1 VSITAEI
8 QDADFEEAFAS
19 IRKHAAGPWVE
30 KREAGFWVASG
41 VALCLSML
49 SWVHPIL
56 IRSLNRHLFH
66 EDGDAAP
73 GEWLYLAVRLPLSAL
88 LVWILVRLP
97 VDAEERS
104 AKPAARRSRAAHSRI
119 FDPLMALRALACV
132 MVFMGHFFLVSFPF
146 TSEAS
151 FPGIVTLLRSSP
163 WGGVWVFFTLS
174 GFLMGKGFAAGRYS
188 VDGRGMRAFLRN
200 RLLRIAPVYY
210 GGLLL
215 VTIFR
220 YPALLH
226 GRNLWILLEACAF
239 DFHGYLPIAALWS
252 VSTEMQF
259 YLLVPALTLLL
270 LSLRDRL
277 GKGFLI
283 VPALVLVLETALRM
297 WLVDRHVAL
306 TGGIVYTPLLTNL
319 DIFLAGMSISMLE
332 VPEVRSERGRKT
344 LNALL
349 AAGIVV
355 LYVGISYLTQ
365 HRGRMHMSLES
376 FFARCPVLC
385 VLPTALYIYLAE
397 KRGKI
402 EPRGGWVTHM
412 LLLIQGMGTLTYC
425 IYVFHSDVFLANA
438 ALVPAAH
445 SLRVSV
451 GQFPLE
457 VVETLAVAWFFYF
470 FIERPFDRKKKF
482 PGTPLADAP

>member
-1 VSITAEI
+1 VSTTAEI
-8 QDADFEEAFAS
+8 QDADLEEAFAS
-19 IRKHAAGPWVE
+19 SRKHAVEPCGE
-30 KREAGFWVASG
+30 KRKAGFWVASG

-49 SWVHPIL
+49 SWIHPIL
-56 IRSLNRHLFH
+56 IRGLNRHLFPASG
-66 EDGDAAP
+66 ETAP
-73 GEWLYLAVRLPLSAL
+73 AEWLYLALRLPLSAL

-119 FDPLMALRALACV
+119 FDPLMALRALACLL
-132 MVFMGHFFLVSFPF
+132 VFMGHFFLVSFPF
-146 TSEAS
+146 TSEAYS
-151 FPGIVTLLRSSP
+151 PGVVTLLRSSP

-188 VDGRGMRAFLRN
+188 LDGRGMRAFLRN
-200 RLLRIAPVYY
+200 RLIRIAPVYY

-215 VTIFR
+215 ITIFR

-226 GRNLWILLEACAF
+226 GRDLWILLEACVF

-259 YLLVPALTLLL
+259 YLLVPALALLL

-283 VPALVLVLETALRM
+283 VPALVLVIETALRM
-297 WLVDRHVAL
+297 LLANRHGTLA
-306 TGGIVYTPLLTNL
+306 GGIVYTPLLTNL
-319 DIFLAGMSISMLE
+319 DIFIAGMSISMLE
-332 VPEVRSERGRKT
+332 VPEVRSERGRKM

-349 AAGIVV
+349 AAGILV

-365 HRGRMHMSLES
+365 HRSLMHMSLES
-376 FFARCPVLC
+376 FFARCPVVC

-397 KRGKI
+397 MRGKI
-402 EPRGGWVTHM
+402 ELRGGWVTRM
-412 LLLIQGMGTLTYC
+412 LLLVQGMGTLTYC

-438 ALVPAAH
+438 ALLPAVH
-445 SLRVSV
+445 SLRVSL
-451 GQFPLE
+451 GQFPLAA
-457 VVETLAVAWFFYF
+457 VETLAVAGFFYF
-470 FIERPFDRKKKF
+470 FLEKPFDRKKKV
-482 PGTPLADAP
+482 PRTPLADAP